1 MSGAGIERT
10 GFFRVA
16 AEFVLFVL
24 QRNVQLEAMNDE
36 ASLVQIKKTTDEI
49 GVVVKKTVYARTAR
63 PIAAPKLA
71 RLRIVKMR
79 FEKLSR
85 SLRAFEIARLIESLA
100 GPRQGGDHHA
110 VPGCDN
116 LIVERRLRT
125 ARARHYQRFAGS
137 GQLVGGLFNG

>member
-1 MSGAGIERT
+1 M
-10 GFFRVA
+10 
-16 AEFVLFVL
+16 
-24 QRNVQLEAMNDE
+24 NVE
-36 ASLVQIKKTTDEI
+36 ASLVQIQKTTDEV

-100 GPRQGGDHHA
+100 GPRQSGDHHA
-110 VPGCDN
+110 VPSCDN
-116 LIVERRLRT
+116 LIVERRLRAAS
-125 ARARHYQRFAGS
+125 ARIEQGLPSGS
-137 GQLVGGLFNG
+137 QFLCGLLNGQIEFLCCLTRGVS